1 MRHHIS
7 NAAFSLPDADLLS
20 SALAV
25 LGAIAL
31 VFRIRSAEFFGTK
44 MNSNDSKQNK
54 IMD

>member
-31 VFRIRSAEFFGTK
+31 VFHIRSAEFFGTK